1 MLVAEESTTY
11 REIATEMTW
20 WEVMLKEFEAIKKK
34 KKTRSLTNLLSNH
47 KPINLKWVF
56 NFKKDSE
63 GNIIKHKV
71 RVVVNM
77 YV

>member
-1 MLVAEESTTY
+1 
-11 REIATEMTW
+11 
-20 WEVMLKEFEAIKKK
+20 MLKEFEAIKKK